1 MDISSLP
8 YVSLTHLPTPLQFL
22 PRLSKALGGPDIY
35 VKRDD
40 CTGLGFGGNKARKLA
55 FLMGDALQQNATTI
69 VTMGT
74 LQSNHPPLTAAAASK
89 LGLKCE
95 LILEH
100 RVAIEDDAYHSS
112 GNAFL
117 CKLYGATTRLVAG
130 GEDAD
135 AAMAS
140 VADEVRER
148 NETPYVIPR
157 GGSCA
162 IGALGYVQCAAEILA
177 QAKVQDLTFDCIV
190 HATASGGTQAGLL
203 AGLCAMQN
211 DTPVI
216 GIGVNA
222 REAVQIQR
230 VFALANKTAALIGA
244 PKSVTADV
252 VTALCDY
259 VGPGYGVVTDEMTAA
274 LLQVA
279 RLEGLLLDPVYSGKA
294 MAGLIDQVKRGCFDG
309 ARRILFI
316 HTGGTP
322 ALFAY
327 REQLNNHFRDY
338 SE

>member
-1 MDISSLP
+1 MDIPSLSR
-8 YVSLTHLPTPLQFL
+8 VSLTHLPTPMQHL

-40 CTGLGFGGNKARKLA
+40 CTGLGFGGNKARKLE
-55 FLMGDALQQNATTI
+55 FLMADALQQNATTI

-74 LQSNHPPLTAAAASK
+74 LQSNHPPLTAAAACR

-117 CKLYGATTRLVAG
+117 CKFYGAATRVVSG
-130 GEDAD
+130 GEDAN
-135 AAMAS
+135 AVMAS
-140 VADEVRER
+140 IADEVRRR
-148 NETPYVIPR
+148 NETPYMIPR
-157 GGSCA
+157 GGSNA
-162 IGALGYVQCAAEILA
+162 VGALGYVQCAQEILA
-177 QAKVQDLTFDCIV
+177 QAKEQSLDFDCIV

-203 AGLCAMQN
+203 AGLRSMQC
-211 DTPVI
+211 DMPVI

-222 REAVQIQR
+222 SEPVQARR
-230 VFALANKTAALIGA
+230 VYDLAKKTAASISSSGTV
-244 PKSVTADV
+244 SADDV
-252 VTALCDY
+252 KTICDY
-259 VGPGYGVVTDEMTAA
+259 VGPGYGMVSKEMTAA

-294 MAGLIDQVKRGCFDG
+294 MAGLIDLVKRAYFAD
-309 ARRILFI
+309 ARKILFI

-327 REQLNNHFRDY
+327 RDQLDVAACVY